1 MRARAQV
8 MQQNPRETLSTRA
21 CDGVP
26 ASSGAADAWRWSLG
40 ARLRETRLKIVPES
54 RTLPERIPTDQHEE
68 RVRNRR
74 ESASAHEWI
83 CLVDLSVLEEY
94 LSLKG
99 LRLFALV

>member
-1 MRARAQV
+1 MRSPEAVVRARAQV
-8 MQQNPRETLSTRA
+8 MQQNPRETLNTRA

-68 RVRNRR
+68 RVRNPLQLMNGFV
-74 ESASAHEWI
+74 SWI
-83 CLVDLSVLEEY
+83 
-94 LSLKG
+94 
-99 LRLFALV
+99 